1 MLTSLVD
8 ATPRPPPPSKARRV
22 SSNPKLTPPPPY
34 VANSGASRNES
45 LMPAQRVDWEALR
58 HDTPLPSPVDEEW
71 LDGRS
76 RRNLAQLL
84 SKAGEVIRE
93 RENGTSQIG
102 YACNTGH

>member
-58 HDTPLPSPVDEEW
+58 HDTPLPNPVDEEW